1 MRATEKE
8 KRGSRRRKRR
18 VERFPARGGCAWWRV
33 EVISAEEEKK
43 NGGGSAATVRTE
55 EGLGP
60 DGRGKWKEKG
70 LGAAVWKRQVRY
82 SI

>member
-1 MRATEKE
+1 MRGFGEGE
-8 KRGSRRRKRR
+8 EGSRRRKRR

-70 LGAAVWKRQVRY
+70 LGAAVWRETVL
-82 SI
+82 I